1 MAGSA
6 VIGSLRVDLG
16 IDTAIFDKGLA
27 DAMKSLKGIGKSM
40 QNVGKSMSMYLTAP
54 ILGFGALTIKTA
66 GDFEASMNR
75 VGAATGATGAKFQ
88 ALEDLAREL
97 GRTTTKSASEAA
109 DMLEMLAKNGLS
121 AEQILG
127 GAAEAAIKL
136 SEATGGELS
145 KSADVATNVM
155 AQFGKEAKDLGPIVD
170 QITGVTLQSQFG
182 FDDYA
187 LALGQAGGV
196 AGSLGVTLTDFNA
209 SIAATSDVFNSGSD
223 AGTSFKTFLLRLVP
237 ASDAAY
243 EAMEKLGL
251 EFFDAAGKMKPMPA
265 IAQELKEGLAGL
277 SDEAKN
283 DALNTIF
290 GTDALRTA
298 VALGNE
304 GAAGINAMAE
314 AINKKGI
321 ADEQAAARMKGFN
334 GEMEKLS
341 GALDELKLAI
351 ADSGLLEA
359 VTAFVTTVA
368 EWVTSLA
375 KTNPEILKWGTIVAG
390 LVAIIG
396 PVVLVIGTLVTAIAA
411 IGVPIAA
418 AVAGV
423 AALAAAVVAFWPEI
437 QRAWEIFVKFNEVLL
452 QAGSGLLDTLV
463 AKFNEI
469 TAKVAQFVLDFAAA
483 FAALPGQMIEI
494 GGQIIDG
501 LWQGIQAKWESL
513 KANVTGIAS
522 SIKES
527 FTGFFDIHSPSRV
540 MADIGS
546 FIMEGLGL
554 GLASGTPGAVAQ
566 AGTSAKAVAAQ
577 FSTIGE
583 ATSGVDPW
591 KGLRKVT
598 TGLDG
603 TKTAI
608 KEVGDSASSAFDGL
622 GSSIAA
628 AINGTKEWSDVL
640 SDVVG
645 KFADIALQGLT
656 SSFGGG
662 GGSGGLGGLFSGLL
676 GGLLG
681 FARGGTI
688 MPGGGGGID
697 SQIVAFRKSPNERVD
712 ISKPGQSLNSGRGE
726 MQVHVV
732 PSPYFD
738 VRVEEISDGRVAK
751 AVPSIVGQANRNV
764 MPTVAHHQTAKAG
777 GDYRNS

>member
-6 VIGSLRVDLG
+6 VIGSLRVELG
-16 IDTAIFDKGLA
+16 IDTAAFDKGFA
-27 DAMKSLKGIGKSM
+27 DAMKSLKGVGSSM
-40 QNVGKSMSMYLTAP
+40 QNIGKSMSMYLTAP
-54 ILGFGALTIKTA
+54 ILGFGALTVKTA

-75 VGAATGATGAKFQ
+75 VGAATGATGVQFQ
-88 ALEDLAREL
+88 ALEDLARDL

-155 AQFGKEAKDLGPIVD
+155 AQFGKQAKDLGPIVD

-196 AGSLGVTLTDFNA
+196 AGSLGVSLTDFNA

-243 EAMEKLGL
+243 EAMKKLGL
-251 EFFDAAGKMKPMPA
+251 EFFDAAGKMKPMPE

-304 GAAGINAMAE
+304 GAAGINEMAE

-334 GEMEKLS
+334 GEMEKLA
-341 GALDELKLAI
+341 GAFDELKLAI

-359 VTAFVTTVA
+359 VTAFVTKVA
-368 EWVTSLA
+368 ELVTSLA
-375 KTNPEILKWGTIVAG
+375 TTNPEILKWGTIVAG

-396 PVVLVIGTLVTAIAA
+396 PVVLVIGTLVTAIVA

-423 AALAAAVVAFWPEI
+423 AALTTAVIAFWPEI
-437 QRAWEIFVKFNEVLL
+437 QRAWEIFVKFNEALL
-452 QAGSGLLDTLV
+452 QIGSGMLDTLV

-469 TAKVAQFVLDFAAA
+469 TARVAQFVTDFAAA
-483 FAALPGQMIEI
+483 FAALPAKMVEI

-522 SIKES
+522 SIKDS

-546 FIMEGLGL
+546 FIMQGLGL
-554 GLASGTPGAVAQ
+554 GMESEKASVVGI
-566 AGTSAKAVAAQ
+566 AAN
-577 FSTIGE
+577 
-583 ATSGVDPW
+583 TSGEVSNAL
-591 KGLRKVT
+591 K
-598 TGLDG
+598 G
-603 TKTAI
+603 TKTAFQD
-608 KEVGDSASSAFDGL
+608 VGESASSAFSGL
-622 GSSIAA
+622 GSSIGE
-628 AINGTKEWSDVL
+628 AIKGTKEWSDVL

-662 GGSGGLGGLFSGLL
+662 SGGLGGIFSGLL

-681 FARGGTI
+681 VCARRFHHARRGGWRRQPDRGISQISQRARGYLQARANTRRTQRAADG
-688 MPGGGGGID
+688 
-697 SQIVAFRKSPNERVD
+697 
-712 ISKPGQSLNSGRGE
+712 SGRHRP
-726 MQVHVV
+726 QQRKR
-732 PSPYFD
+732 D
-738 VRVEEISDGRVAK
+738 WLR
-751 AVPSIVGQANRNV
+751 
-764 MPTVAHHQTAKAG
+764 
-777 GDYRNS
+777 